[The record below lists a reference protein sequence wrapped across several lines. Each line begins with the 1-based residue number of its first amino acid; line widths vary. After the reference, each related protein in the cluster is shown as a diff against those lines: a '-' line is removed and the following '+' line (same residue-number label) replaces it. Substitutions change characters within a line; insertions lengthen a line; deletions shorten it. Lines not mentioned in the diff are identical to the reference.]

1 MNDVFAKADLTGA
14 GPGDTRQ
21 CPGSEP
27 VLGLPCG
34 LCRVSREIPIV
45 RMYFYVFREPVKK
58 IKVENSTL
66 GLIRQIMMGEG
77 NGVASVIMFTFTKK
91 LGPYVH
97 TACEA
102 RPLCSHSLGCPA
114 PMFTQLVG
122 CTSI

>member
-1 MNDVFAKADLTGA
+1 MNDVFAKVDLTGA

-66 GLIRQIMMGEG
+66 GLTPSYGKKCG
-77 NGVASVIMFTFTKK
+77 NFSRFFYRGVSTQKSKK
-91 LGPYVH
+91 DMV
-97 TACEA
+97 
-102 RPLCSHSLGCPA
+102 
-114 PMFTQLVG
+114 
-122 CTSI
+122 